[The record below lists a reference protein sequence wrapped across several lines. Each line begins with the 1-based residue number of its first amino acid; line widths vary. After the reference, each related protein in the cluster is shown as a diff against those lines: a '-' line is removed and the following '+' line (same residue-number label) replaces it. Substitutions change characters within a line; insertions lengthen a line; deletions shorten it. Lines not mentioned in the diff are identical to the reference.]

1 MRVLTSLLLVAFL
14 AACGSSENETQQEA
28 PVKGLRVFEVTQSAS
43 KMLRTYPSV
52 IQPSEESKLS
62 FEISGQLGEVT
73 LEVGERVKAGDVL
86 LQLDDTSLKL
96 EVQQARAAL
105 EQAEASEKNARTDF
119 ERKSTLLETGN
130 VTRAAYDS
138 ADTTLKSSVAQVEQ
152 ARQQLGLSEE
162 KLVKST
168 LKAPFS
174 GVISSLNVDS
184 FNTVSPGNAVLTLY
198 GEVTYEVAFNV
209 PSTVINDLKVGDP
222 TSVEVSDLNLT
233 GLRGHI
239 KELGSRAEQVS
250 AFPVVVVLEDGNSN
264 LKAGM
269 SAEVEVAVN
278 LIGGTEGYLVPI
290 HCFVL
295 SEAGE
300 MDRARAVRDEHKD
313 TNLLYVFDP
322 VSSTVKAREVV
333 ISGVRGNMAIVTSG
347 LNAGELIASAGVS
360 YLSDGQKVRRLP
372 DLR

>member
-14 AACGSSENETQQEA
+14 AACGSSENETQKEA

-62 FEISGQLGEVT
+62 FEISGQLGEVS

-119 ERKSTLLETGN
+119 ERKAALLQSGN

-138 ADTTLKSSVAQVEQ
+138 ADTQLKSSVAQVEQ

-174 GVISSLNVDS
+174 GVISALNVDS

-198 GEVTYEVAFNV
+198 GEGTYEVAFNV
-209 PSTVINDLKVGDP
+209 PSTVINDLKVGDQ

-233 GLRGHI
+233 GLKGHI
-239 KELGSRAEQVS
+239 KELGSRAQQVS
-250 AFPVVVVLEDGNSN
+250 AFPVVVVLEDSNSN

-269 SAEVEVAVN
+269 PAEVEVSVN
-278 LIGGTEGYLVPI
+278 LIGGTEGFLVPI